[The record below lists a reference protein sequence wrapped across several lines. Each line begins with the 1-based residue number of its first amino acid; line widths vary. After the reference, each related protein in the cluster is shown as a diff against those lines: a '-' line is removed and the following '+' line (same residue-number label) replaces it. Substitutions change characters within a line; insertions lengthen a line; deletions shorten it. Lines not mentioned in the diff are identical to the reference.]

1 MKCKT
6 LYMRPAFL
14 LLLFF
19 VCSCSQVK
27 EKVKEGAHKAGEA
40 GGTVLK
46 EVSSGVSQAFDI
58 SIELN
63 STLQE
68 AGISLGKSTLSSSA
82 NASDNILNLYVIFN
96 KDFTGTIM
104 VKVFDNKGLEM
115 GRVKTNLTGKKDE
128 ARYIPINFDA
138 RTNIDSDSKV
148 KIEQ

>member
-1 MKCKT
+1 MKCKP
-6 LYMRPAFL
+6 LYMKPVCIV
-14 LLLFF
+14 LLFF

-40 GGTVLK
+40 GGSVLK

-58 SIELN
+58 TVELSN
-63 STLQE
+63 ALQD

-96 KDFTGTIM
+96 KDFTGTVT

-115 GRVKTNLTGKKDE
+115 GRAKTNLTGKKDE

-138 RTNIDSDSKV
+138 QTNIDSDSKV